1 MEAAVTTTQPACG
14 KKSAAMRARRPKS
27 AIGTLVEASTRYV
40 MLFACEK
47 PTAENV
53 RVKMTPKIMQ
63 LPGQFRKS
71 IAWQLR

>member
-1 MEAAVTTTQPACG
+1 MGRG
-14 KKSAAMRARRPKS
+14 KA

-53 RVKMTPKIMQ
+53 RVEMTQKIMQ

-71 IAWQLR
+71 ITWDLRQRDGATSSIHYRGWNPRLLL